1 VKHGIS
7 GACSKLLL
15 VSHGQQWS
23 NNLSKTRKK
32 NRKELEASDKGL
44 QTRLNDPV
52 LLIIKRYYGGYRTI
66 FPSSILFFILFV
78 FYVLKIY
85 FLIFLDYFNIFILKT
100 ILKK

>member
-1 VKHGIS
+1 MDNS
-7 GACSKLLL
+7 GATICPKR
-15 VSHGQQWS
+15 G
-23 NNLSKTRKK
+23 KK

-85 FLIFLDYFNIFILKT
+85 FLIFLDYFNIFILKI